1 LSKKA
6 TKEVMKDIN
15 VKLLLKN
22 IYYSEEGVNRASL
35 AKKTHLSPATV
46 TNLIAELVEDG
57 LIMETGNDI
66 STGGRRP
73 IILKINPDYKYI
85 IGIKIGFGYINFM
98 LSDLNGTV
106 KEVIQR
112 FYDDL
117 TVDTVIREL
126 RVQHDEWLKKYAIPF
141 LGIGVAVSG
150 VVDAI
155 NGRIINSYILNWKDI
170 ALSER
175 IRKELGLDVQIL
187 NDVDSF
193 AQAQLWKSEAKE
205 YRNAAFL
212 TLGVGIGGSVILNRQ
227 LLSNYGGVTEFGHM
241 TVVENG
247 MKCNCGSN
255 GCLEAEAS
263 FRALTRKINKRV
275 ENEDLHLLYKQMKN
289 NESSEIDFLKQA
301 EMTENA
307 VFKEVFQDFSR
318 LIGIVIK
325 NVINIFNPE
334 YFLIG
339 GEAMAFEKYFLDDTI
354 KYARENT
361 FNGLAEKIVFDR
373 DKIGENAWTLGCIF
387 KVIEQNILNSK
398 KI

>member
-1 LSKKA
+1 
-6 TKEVMKDIN
+6 MKDIN

-22 IYYSEEGVNRASL
+22 IYYAEEGVNRASL

-46 TNLIAELVEDG
+46 TNLVSELVAEG
-57 LIMETGNDI
+57 LIIETGNDI

-73 IILKINPDYKYI
+73 IILKINPNYKFV

-98 LSDLNGTV
+98 LSDLNGVV
-106 KEVIQR
+106 KEVIQKI
-112 FYDDL
+112 YEEL
-117 TVDTVIREL
+117 TVETVIKEL
-126 RVQHDEWLKKYAIPF
+126 RRQHDEWQEKYKVAF

-155 NGRIINSYILNWKDI
+155 NGKIINSYILNWKDI
-170 ALSER
+170 ELSKLIHDEFD
-175 IRKELGLDVQIL
+175 LDVQIL

-193 AQAQLWKSEAKE
+193 AQAQLWKSEAKN
-205 YRNAAFL
+205 YRNSAFL
-212 TLGVGIGGSVILNRQ
+212 TLGVGIGGSVIINRQ
-227 LLSNYGGVTEFGHM
+227 LLSSWGGVTEFGHM

-247 MKCNCGSN
+247 NKCNCGSN

-263 FRALTRKINKRV
+263 FRALTRKINKNV
-275 ENEDLHLLYKQMKN
+275 KNEALHSLYKMMKN
-289 NESSEIDFLKQA
+289 NESSEIDFLEHA
-301 EMTENA
+301 ERTENA
-307 VFKEVFQDFSR
+307 IFKEVFQEFSR

-339 GEAMAFEKYFLDDTI
+339 GEAMEFEKYFLNDTI
-354 KYARENT
+354 KFANKNT